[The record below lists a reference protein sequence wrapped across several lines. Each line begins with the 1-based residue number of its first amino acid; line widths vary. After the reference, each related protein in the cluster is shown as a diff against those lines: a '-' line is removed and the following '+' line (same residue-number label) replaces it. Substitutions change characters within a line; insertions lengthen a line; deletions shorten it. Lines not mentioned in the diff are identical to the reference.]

1 MNKTILLGLNELN
14 FDYIK
19 FYIDQGLLPNFK
31 FLFEIQPPIETVSEN
46 EYKLLEPWVQWVTIH
61 SGKSYEEHN
70 VFRLGDIIDHPELS
84 QLFEE
89 LENEGLSV
97 GAVSPFNAENRLNNP
112 VFFVPDPWTKTVPSG
127 NWIVKALYQAVH
139 QSVNDNA
146 KSKLNFKSI
155 FSLGLGL
162 LLYVPLYRWSHYLKT
177 VFNLKK
183 PGTKALIL
191 DSLLADI
198 HLTLWKKNK
207 PDFSNLFLN
216 SGAHIQHHYL
226 FNSKAYQGDIKNPEW
241 YCPKDFD
248 PLIQILSE
256 YDKQIEKLLKLK
268 NVKLLVATGLHQ
280 QPHEHLTFYWRI
292 KEHVKFANKIVI
304 ENFTEIFPRMSRD
317 FLVKFKNEKEALKA
331 EKLLNSFYSS
341 KDDIKIFQ
349 VDNRSVSLFVELVY
363 PNDIE
368 DNDSIYSKESNLK
381 LEKFKSYLAF
391 VAIKNGE
398 HNGIGYVTSNF
409 DLKQEEKIELTSLK
423 SIIKKVAFLLISSL
437 RVFLKL

>member
-70 VFRLGDIIDHPELS
+70 VFRLGDIVDHPELS

-177 VFNLKK
+177 VFNSKK

-368 DNDSIYSKESNLK
+368 DNDSIYSKESDFK
-381 LEKFKSYLAF
+381 LENFKSYLAF

-398 HNGIGYVTSNF
+398 HNGIGYLTSNF
-409 DLKQEEKIELTSLK
+409 DLKLENKINLIDLK
-423 SIIKKVAFLLISSL
+423 SIIKKVALSE
-437 RVFLKL
+437 K